1 MSLLSTQLLAM
12 FLVGFACGFL
22 FLYAIA
28 HLEALD
34 ARRRRAAQDDE
45 PPQKGFGL

>member
-1 MSLLSTQLLAM
+1 VTIFQTQMLAM

-22 FLYAIA
+22 FLYVIA